1 MKNGFGFASD
11 FHGLGITV
19 VDVPKDILD
28 KLKLNGG
35 VVISEARGSAG
46 SSGLIKGDVIVS
58 INNND
63 VATVAQFTALAN
75 ELNKK
80 KVVVFLIRRGGEALF
95 IPVKP

>member
-1 MKNGFGFASD
+1 M
-11 FHGLGITV
+11 
-19 VDVPKDILD
+19 
-28 KLKLNGG
+28 
-35 VVISEARGSAG
+35 
-46 SSGLIKGDVIVS
+46 IVS